1 MQVRRVIL
9 ATLIVW
15 ASIWLGA
22 SAVHAQSPNL
32 DDQVNRIS
40 KTLYCPV
47 CPNTPLDVCNTQ
59 ACADW
64 RNDIKQMLREGK
76 TEQQI
81 RDYFVARY
89 GFQVL
94 GAPPAEGFNWLAYL
108 LPVFGI
114 LLGIVIAWLSVR
126 TWLTRRAPDGAPE
139 DAPEIPREYAERLKK
154 ELKEL

>member
-1 MQVRRVIL
+1 MQIRRMVFV
-9 ATLIVW
+9 ALIVC
-15 ASIWLGA
+15 ASLIGA
-22 SAVHAQSPNL
+22 AVAHAQSPNL
-32 DDQVNRIS
+32 DDEVNRIA

-76 TEQQI
+76 SEQQI
-81 RDYFVARY
+81 RDYFVARF

-108 LPVFGI
+108 LPVFG
-114 LLGIVIAWLSVR
+114 LVLGIVIAWLSVR
-126 TWLTRRAPDGAPE
+126 TWLTRRAPN
-139 DAPEIPREYAERLKK
+139 DASVDTPDIPREYAERLQR

>member
-22 SAVHAQSPNL
+22 SAVRAQSPNL

-47 CPNTPLDVCNTQ
+47 CPNIPLDVCNTQ
-59 ACADW
+59 ACVDW

-126 TWLTRRAPDGAPE
+126 TWLARRAPDGAPE